1 MGSGTKQAMEIVSNP
16 FASPY
21 AHVSLEEVLM
31 TAGTC
36 QTDPFCTSFGPMNG
50 PGSKPAFAA
59 LVTAQDRSGRLMAA
73 WVSEPMFSTPEAAQ
87 EHAEEVIG
95 PEIWNLFT
103 SGFDSLT

>member
-1 MGSGTKQAMEIVSNP
+1 MGSGTKLALDIVSNP
-16 FASPY
+16 FANPS
-21 AHVSLEEVLM
+21 AHTTLEEVLM

-36 QTDPFCTSFGPMNG
+36 QTDPFCTSFGPMVG

-59 LVTAQDRSGRLMAA
+59 LVTAQDRSGRIQAA

-95 PEIWNLFT
+95 PEIWTLFT
-103 SGFDSLT
+103 SGFDTLT